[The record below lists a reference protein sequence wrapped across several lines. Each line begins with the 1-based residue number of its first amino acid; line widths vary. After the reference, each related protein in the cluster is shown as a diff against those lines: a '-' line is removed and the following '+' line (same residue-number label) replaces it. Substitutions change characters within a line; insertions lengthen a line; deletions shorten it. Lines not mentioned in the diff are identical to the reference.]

1 MGNPKSL
8 LVVDDSRLTRMIIIK
23 LVTAHFSDWKI
34 TEATNAKEAL
44 ECVDRE
50 LFDFISL
57 DHNMPDATG
66 YDILPHINATQ
77 PLAHIGVFTA
87 NIQTVVRKRFE
98 DLGATFYGKPIN
110 EAMILQFTNR
120 GE

>member
-1 MGNPKSL
+1 MDSQQSL

-23 LVTAHFSDWKI
+23 LVTSHFPDWKI

-44 ECVDRE
+44 ACVDKE
-50 LFDFISL
+50 SFDFISL
-57 DHNMPDATG
+57 DHNMPDGTG
-66 YDILPHINATQ
+66 YEILPHIKSVQ

-87 NIQTVVRKRFE
+87 NIQDVVRKRFE

-110 EAMILQFTNR
+110 EAMILKFTNR
-120 GE
+120 GD